1 MSNRK
6 QGMWFKIKIILISIL
21 LCIAFFAGA
30 FTALKISNKSDFTEQ
45 NNQVITSEFIGAKI
59 QEIAELSTLQHHY
72 RKISNYQDV
81 KKLISYFP
89 DWRINKSIKEFMLIY
104 EGDVKMGYD
113 LRDIKINVDTA
124 TMAIDITLPDP
135 KILSHS
141 IDFESIS
148 IICENKGWF
157 NDIKFE
163 DFKKFFLDEQKKYES
178 ANHDMLKKR
187 AREQAER
194 IITFYLKS
202 IINIVKPESEA
213 AKPSENPPTPQAGFK
228 TWVHPED
235 SYKLNIK

>member
-1 MSNRK
+1 MKFMVKTVS
-6 QGMWFKIKIILISIL
+6 IIVVI
-21 LCIAFFAGA
+21 CIAIVSIIAASSYILNKTGFFEE
-30 FTALKISNKSDFTEQ
+30 KKPK
-45 NNQVITSEFIGAKI
+45 VTSEFIGSKI
-59 QEIAELSTLQHHY
+59 QEISELATLQHHY
-72 RKISNYQDV
+72 RKIANYQDA
-81 KKLISYFP
+81 KKLVSYLP
-89 DWRINKSIKEFMLIY
+89 SWRINQSIKEFMIIY

-113 LRDIKINVDTA
+113 LKDIKINVDTA
-124 TMAIDITLPDP
+124 TMAIDITLPEP
-135 KILSHS
+135 RILSHS

-163 DFKKFFLDEQKKYES
+163 DFKKFFLEEQKKYES

-194 IITFYLKS
+194 VITFYLKS
-202 IINIVKPESEA
+202 IINIVKPENES
-213 AKPSENPPTPQAGFK
+213 AKPNENLPTPQAGIK